1 MNNLRILHDNAADR
15 AVLAASSQVGTLG
28 PANLQRD
35 SKSAVLR
42 ATGIGQTITASWP
55 TQESIACVALIFTNM
70 TSSARMRVRG
80 YAQPGDTNPV
90 LDTGNTGNTE
100 NTFPCRAA
108 VHGSF
113 PWGVLPLGW
122 NAYKTGGVN
131 TWGHG
136 GGSDGVA
143 WFAPVRVRKLVIDV
157 WSPQSPEGYL
167 EISRLVAGNY
177 WSPEYNADYGAQL
190 LVQDSSEDYRTA
202 AGDLKTARGS
212 TSDKLSITLAHL
224 TPMDR
229 ARLMRILRENGKG
242 KAMLFSLF
250 PENADPLLEQDHMLY
265 GKASNIDAVAT
276 PYFETY
282 SAPLQIEG
290 I

>member
-1 MNNLRILHDNAADR
+1 MTNLRIIHNNAADR
-15 AVLAASSQVGTLG
+15 AILNASSQAGALG

-42 ATGIGQTITASWP
+42 ATSIGQTITATWP

-80 YAQPGDTNPV
+80 YAQPGDATPV
-90 LDTGNTGNTE
+90 LDTGSI
-100 NTFPCRAA
+100 FPCRAA

-157 WSPQSPEGYL
+157 SAPQSPEGYL

>member
-1 MNNLRILHDNAADR
+1 MPNLRIIHDNAADR
-15 AVLAASSQVGTLG
+15 AMLSASSQAGALG
-28 PANLQRD
+28 PVNLQRD
-35 SKSAVLR
+35 SKSSVLR
-42 ATGIGQTITASWP
+42 ATGTAQTITATWP
-55 TQESIACVALIFTNM
+55 TQEAIACVALIFTNM

-90 LDTGNTGNTE
+90 LDTGSI
-100 NTFPCRAA
+100 FPCRAA

-122 NAYKTGGVN
+122 NAYKAGGAN
-131 TWGHG
+131 TWGRG
-136 GGSDGVA
+136 GGADGVA
-143 WFAPVRVRKLVIDV
+143 WFAPVRVRKLVIDL
-157 WSPQSPEGYL
+157 SAPQSPEGYL

-190 LVQDSSEDYRTA
+190 LVQDTSEDYRTA
-202 AGDLKTARGS
+202 AGDLKTAKGA
-212 TSDKLSITLAHL
+212 TSDKLSINLSHL

-250 PENADPLLEQDHMLY
+250 PEDADPLLEQDHMLY
-265 GKASNIDAVAT
+265 GKTSNIDAVAT

>member
-1 MNNLRILHDNAADR
+1 MPNLRILHDNAADR
-15 AVLAASSQVGTLG
+15 AALTASSQAGALG

-35 SKSAVLR
+35 GKSTVLR
-42 ATGIGQTITASWP
+42 ATGTVQTITATWP

-70 TSSARMRVRG
+70 TSSARMQVRG
-80 YAQPGDTNPV
+80 YAQPGDSVPV
-90 LDTGNTGNTE
+90 LDTGNV
-100 NTFPCRAA
+100 FPCRAA

-113 PWGVLPLGW
+113 PWGALPLGW
-122 NAYKTGGVN
+122 NAYQAGGVN
-131 TWGHG
+131 TWSRG
-136 GGSDGVA
+136 GGADGVA
-143 WFAPVRVRKLVIDV
+143 WFAPVRVRKLVIEV
-157 WSPQSPEGYL
+157 SAPQCPEGYL
-167 EISRLVAGNY
+167 EISRLVAGNH
-177 WSPEYNADYGAQL
+177 WSPESNADYGAQL

-212 TSDKLSITLAHL
+212 TSDKLSINLSHL

>member
-1 MNNLRILHDNAADR
+1 MSNLRIIHDNAADR
-15 AVLAASSQVGTLG
+15 AVLTATSQAGALG

-42 ATGIGQTITASWP
+42 ATGTTQTITATWP
-55 TQESIACVALIFTNM
+55 TQEAVACVALIFTNM

-80 YAQPGDTNPV
+80 YATPGGELV
-90 LDTGNTGNTE
+90 LDTGSI
-100 NTFPCRAA
+100 FPCPTAP
-108 VHGSF
+108 HGSF

-122 NAYKTGGVN
+122 NAYKSGGVN
-131 TWGHG
+131 TWARG
-136 GGSDGVA
+136 GGADGVA
-143 WFAPVRVRKLVIDV
+143 WFPPVRVRQLVIEV
-157 WSPQSPEGYL
+157 SAPQSPEGYL

-177 WSPEYNADYGAQL
+177 WSPEYNAEYGASL
-190 LVQDSSEDYRTA
+190 LPHDSTENYRTG
-202 AGDLKTARGS
+202 AGELKSAVGTMHDGI
-212 TSDKLSITLAHL
+212 SINVAHL

-250 PENADPLLEQDHMLY
+250 PENPDPLLEQDHMLY
-265 GKASNIDAVAT
+265 GKASNIEAVAM

>member
-1 MNNLRILHDNAADR
+1 MSNLRIIHDNAADR
-15 AVLAASSQVGTLG
+15 AVLTATSQAGALG

-42 ATGIGQTITASWP
+42 ATSTTQTITATWP
-55 TQESIACVALIFTNM
+55 TQEAVACVALIFTNM

-80 YAQPGDTNPV
+80 YATPGGELV
-90 LDTGNTGNTE
+90 LDTGSI
-100 NTFPCRAA
+100 FPCPAA

-122 NAYKTGGVN
+122 NAYKAGGVN
-131 TWGHG
+131 TWARG
-136 GGSDGVA
+136 GGADGVV
-143 WFAPVRVRKLVIDV
+143 WFPSVRVRQLVIDV
-157 WSPQSPEGYL
+157 SAPQSPEGYL

-177 WSPEYNADYGAQL
+177 WSPKYNAEYGAQL
-190 LVQDSSEDYRTA
+190 LPQDSTENYRTG
-202 AGDLKTARGS
+202 AGELKSAVGTMHDGI
-212 TSDKLSITLAHL
+212 SIDLAHL

-229 ARLMRILRENGKG
+229 ARFLRILHESGMERS
-242 KAMLFSLF
+242 MLFSLF
-250 PENADPLLEQDHMLY
+250 PENPDPLLEQSHMLY
-265 GKASNIDAVAT
+265 GRASNLGAVST

-282 SAPLQIEG
+282 SALLQIEG

>member
-1 MNNLRILHDNAADR
+1 MPNLRIIHDNAADR
-15 AVLAASSQVGTLG
+15 ALLTAASQAGLLG

-35 SKSAVLR
+35 SKSSVLR
-42 ATGIGQTITASWP
+42 ATRTTQTITATWP
-55 TQESIACVALIFTNM
+55 TQESIACVALILTNM
-70 TSSARMRVRG
+70 SSSARMRVRG
-80 YAQPGDTNPV
+80 YAQPGDSVPV
-90 LDTGNTGNTE
+90 LDTGSI
-100 NTFPCRAA
+100 FPCRAA

-131 TWGHG
+131 TWPHG
-136 GGSDGVA
+136 GGADGVA
-143 WFAPVRVRKLVIDV
+143 WFEPVRVRKLVIDV
-157 WSPQSPEGYL
+157 SAPQSPEGYL

-177 WSPEYNADYGAQL
+177 WSPQYNADYGAQL
-190 LVQDSSEDYRTA
+190 LLQDTSEDYRTA
-202 AGDLKTARGS
+202 AGDLKTAKGS
-212 TSDKLSITLAHL
+212 SSDKLSISLAHL

-265 GKASNIDAVAT
+265 GRSSNIDAVAT
-276 PYFETY
+276 PYFDTY
-282 SAPLQIEG
+282 SVPLQIEG

>member
-1 MNNLRILHDNAADR
+1 MTNLRILHDNAADR
-15 AVLAASSQVGTLG
+15 AVLTAASQAGALG

-35 SKSAVLR
+35 AKGAVLR
-42 ATGIGQTITASWP
+42 ATGTAQTIVAAWP
-55 TQESIACVALIFTNM
+55 TQEAIACVALIFTNM

-80 YAQPGDTNPV
+80 YARPADAIPV
-90 LDTGNTGNTE
+90 LDTGSI
-100 NTFPCRAA
+100 FPCPAA

-122 NAYKTGGVN
+122 NAYTPGGVN
-131 TWGHG
+131 TWARG
-136 GGSDGVA
+136 GGADGVA
-143 WFAPVRVRKLVIDV
+143 WFPSVRVRKLVIDI
-157 WSPQSPEGYL
+157 SAPQSPEGYL

-177 WSPEYNADYGAQL
+177 WSPEYNAEYGAQL
-190 LVQDSSEDYRTA
+190 QLQDSSEDYRTA
-202 AGDLKTARGS
+202 AGDLKTAVGT
-212 TSDKLSITLAHL
+212 TSDKLNINLAHL

-250 PENADPLLEQDHMLY
+250 PENPDPLLEQDHMLY
-265 GKASNIDAVAT
+265 GKAGNLDAVAT